1 MKQISLTESCVFLQL
16 SISRMGDK
24 RGVSS
29 EEIEVDADKDL
40 VKVRKVIFKSN
51 EFDRIK
57 SLDSEVRRYVRSQC
71 FPFENGLHLV
81 PIKMVDMITEK
92 LHVYHLMRNE
102 YINDFVDV
110 YPSLVIDANP
120 KLRKLFNENDYRTD
134 DIAEQFSM
142 GWQFLMLT
150 APMGLEAVNS
160 ELLKQEQK
168 KMQDRFQEAFEEA
181 RMLLRETCLNLVQ
194 HLRVSLESDAY
205 GAAKRLSSSTVR
217 HLQEFLN
224 TFDLRNVTNDT
235 ELSRYI
241 SEARQLTEG
250 IDPEALRTIDGLR
263 NRVREELHA
272 IEESITT
279 TLVTQPTRRIRL

>member
-1 MKQISLTESCVFLQL
+1 
-16 SISRMGDK
+16 
-24 RGVSS
+24 
-29 EEIEVDADKDL
+29 
-40 VKVRKVIFKSN
+40 
-51 EFDRIK
+51 
-57 SLDSEVRRYVRSQC
+57 
-71 FPFENGLHLV
+71 V